1 VVGIEVPV
9 YFNTRK
15 EFFKAASKVLED
27 DGELL
32 PTDIILGNRFNKKNY
47 TGP

>member
-1 VVGIEVPV
+1 VVGIEVSV
-9 YFNTRK
+9 YFNTRRK
-15 EFFKAASKVLED
+15 FFKAARKVLED